1 MFWRVNMAIKSIEDS
16 LKLIEK
22 VIPYAGKLFRKYGYK
37 KTTVD
42 DIAHGIH
49 ISKKTLY
56 EIFPSKDKI
65 LTETIWHEI
74 KEALIGFY
82 DTVPNGSQPDT
93 ILLLFCLFIFTD
105 RIEQGENGYFWAL
118 YVDDYYINKAEIDAI
133 KRVVDTIYLEG
144 YQNGI
149 FKPINSIFASEVIVS
164 IITVATKSFHLT
176 ENPSMFNEA
185 LSMIADSISYKK
197 RLKFGGL
204 KKDYYKILG
213 ISRNAVPDEIKKVY
227 RKMALKYHPDLTKG
241 DMELERKFKESQEA
255 YKVLIDP
262 EKKSAYDHFL
272 KVPFSG
278 DSDRFTWDDFSYAQ

>member
-1 MFWRVNMAIKSIEDS
+1 MAFKSIEDS
-16 LKLIEK
+16 SRIIEK
-22 VIPYAGKLFRKYGYK
+22 VVPCAGKLFRKYGYK
-37 KTTVD
+37 NTTVD

-56 EIFPSKDKI
+56 DVFPSKENI
-65 LTETIWHEI
+65 LSETIWREK
-74 KEALIGFY
+74 KEVLIRFY
-82 DTVPNGSQPDT
+82 DTIPSESQPDT

-105 RIEQGENGYFWAL
+105 RVERSENGYFWAL
-118 YVDDYYINKAEIDAI
+118 YFDDYYINKAEIDAI
-133 KRVVDTIYLEG
+133 KRVVKTIYFEG

-149 FKPINSIFASEVIVS
+149 FKPINPIFATEVIVS
-164 IITVATKSFHLT
+164 IITAAIKSFQLK
-176 ENPSMFNEA
+176 EDPSMFNEA

-278 DSDRFTWDDFSYAQ
+278 DSDRYKWDDFSYAIDMG